1 MKINAAETKSQKFNA
16 KRFWIFLQICK
27 KWDYVNIRRKVIAT
41 LFAVWS
47 LLLDLLLNRNC
58 YKGTETTQI
67 KEIVKTLYNYEIFY
81 LNYIDLLS
89 SFDKIKKSPDLYVS
103 DSNDRSFSD
112 QKTLHWK
119 WDVKTQIELWMEQCW
134 RMQRLFKMVTN

>member
-1 MKINAAETKSQKFNA
+1 M
-16 KRFWIFLQICK
+16 
-27 KWDYVNIRRKVIAT
+27 NIRRKVIAT

-58 YKGTETTQI
+58 YEGTETTQI

-112 QKTLHWK
+112 QKTLH
-119 WDVKTQIELWMEQCW
+119 
-134 RMQRLFKMVTN
+134 